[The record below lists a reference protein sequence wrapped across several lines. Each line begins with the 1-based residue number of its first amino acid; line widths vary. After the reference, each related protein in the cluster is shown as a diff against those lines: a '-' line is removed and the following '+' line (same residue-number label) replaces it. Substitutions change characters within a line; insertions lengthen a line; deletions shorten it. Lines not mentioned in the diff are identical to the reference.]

1 MKYVI
6 FDFDGTLVDSKS
18 ALLTAWN
25 TIADKHNF
33 KKVKIEEI
41 EELRKISIKE
51 RSLRYDFPL
60 YKLPIIMPLFYQT
73 YNKSIKEVTLIE
85 GMKELLDE
93 LNHNGYKIAI
103 ISSNSKEN
111 IEGFMKDRG
120 VQNIST
126 ILCSSRIFGK
136 DKIMKKF
143 LKEKQLGPDDVIYVG
158 DEERD
163 IVACKKVGIK
173 VVWVEWGYDAF
184 EVVQREQPDYIA
196 SEPKDILTIIS

>member
-196 SEPKDILTIIS
+196 TEPKDILTIIS